1 MKAGRQP
8 ATTIVARASSPGLG
22 GVGVIR
28 ISGSDTKAIAT
39 ALLGKIPENRFA
51 TKSSFIDESGNP
63 LDHGLAL
70 FFLGPASYT
79 GEDTLE
85 LHCHGSPVVLD
96 QVLKRVL
103 RLGAGLARPGE
114 FTERAFLNG
123 KLDLAQAE
131 SVADLINSQTQAA
144 AKFALRSLSG
154 VFSKEI
160 DDLSRRI
167 ETVRVLVEATI
178 DFSDEPVDDLN
189 GDQLRL
195 YITEISEKIRKTLD
209 RSRPGLLLSQGAT
222 IVIAGPPNAGKSS
235 LLNAFAGSE
244 KAIVSPHAG
253 TTRDLIEAHIDLG
266 GIPVHMVDTAG
277 LRTSDD
283 DIEAEGVRRARETI
297 EAADLVLCVLDD
309 SDPASSRFEL
319 YSEIG
324 RTVKQIT
331 VFNKSDLSGRLMG
344 DASDDTN
351 TAVAVSAKN
360 GTGIKQ
366 LTEAVRMALGFQGD
380 DEDLILARRRHL
392 NVLEKALGLMDSA
405 SALDEPELVAE
416 ELRLA
421 HRLLGEITGVFSTE
435 DLLGEIFSSF
445 CIGKYQGIPKRP
457 KN

>member
-1 MKAGRQP
+1 MKSDREP
-8 ATTIVARASSPGLG
+8 ATTIVARASAPGLG

-51 TKSSFIDESGNP
+51 TKSSFFDDFGNA

-103 RLGAGLARPGE
+103 ELGAELARPGE

-154 VFSKEI
+154 IFSKEI
-160 DDLSRRI
+160 DELSRRI
-167 ETVRVLVEATI
+167 EAVRVLVEATI
-178 DFSDEPVDDLN
+178 DFSDEPVDDLSV
-189 GDQLRL
+189 DKLRL
-195 YITEISEKIRKTLD
+195 HITEISEKIRKILD

-235 LLNAFAGSE
+235 LLNALAGSE

-277 LRTSDD
+277 LRASDD
-283 DIEAEGVRRARETI
+283 DIEVEGVRRARETI
-297 EAADLVLCVLDD
+297 DAADLVLCVLDD
-309 SDPASSRFEL
+309 SDSVSSQFEL
-319 YSEIG
+319 HLETG
-324 RTVKQIT
+324 RTTKQIT
-331 VFNKSDLSGRLMG
+331 VFNKSDLSGRLIG
-344 DASDDTN
+344 DTSDGIN
-351 TAVAVSAKN
+351 AAVAVSAKN

-366 LTEAVRMALGFQGD
+366 LTEAIRTALGFQGD

-392 NVLEKALGLMDSA
+392 NVLEQALGLMDSA

-445 CIGKYQGIPKRP
+445 CIGK
-457 KN
+457 

>member
-1 MKAGRQP
+1 MKSVREP
-8 ATTIVARASSPGLG
+8 VTTIVARASAPGLG

-39 ALLGKIPENRFA
+39 ALLGKIPENRLA
-51 TKSSFIDESGNP
+51 TKSSFIDESGNA

-103 RLGAGLARPGE
+103 RLGAELARPGE

-160 DDLSRRI
+160 DDLSQRI

-189 GDQLRL
+189 VDQLRL
-195 YITEISEKIRKTLD
+195 HIIEISEKIRDILD
-209 RSRPGLLLSQGAT
+209 RSRPGLLLAQGAT
-222 IVIAGPPNAGKSS
+222 IAIAGLPNAGKSS

-244 KAIVSPHAG
+244 KAIVSPQAG

-266 GIPVHMVDTAG
+266 GIPVHMIDTAG
-277 LRTSDD
+277 LRASDD
-283 DIEAEGVRRARETI
+283 DIEVEGVRRARETI
-297 EAADLVLCVLDD
+297 DAADLVLCVLDD

-319 YSEIG
+319 RSETG
-324 RTVKQIT
+324 RTLKQIT
-331 VFNKSDLSGRLMG
+331 VFNKSDLSGRPMG
-344 DASDDTN
+344 DTPDGINA
-351 TAVAVSAKN
+351 AVAVSAKN
-360 GTGIKQ
+360 GSGIKQ

-392 NVLEKALGLMDSA
+392 NVLEKALELMDRA
-405 SALDEPELVAE
+405 SVLDEPELVAE

-421 HRLLGEITGVFSTE
+421 HRLLGEITGAFSTE

-445 CIGKYQGIPKRP
+445 CIGK
-457 KN
+457 

>member
-1 MKAGRQP
+1 MKSDREP
-8 ATTIVARASSPGLG
+8 ATTIVARASAPGLG

-51 TKSSFIDESGNP
+51 TKSSFFDDSGNA

-96 QVLKRVL
+96 QVMKRVL
-103 RLGAGLARPGE
+103 ELGAELARPGE

-154 VFSKEI
+154 IFSKEI
-160 DDLSRRI
+160 DELSRRI
-167 ETVRVLVEATI
+167 EAVRVLVEATI
-178 DFSDEPVDDLN
+178 DFSDEPVDDLSV
-189 GDQLRL
+189 DKLRL
-195 YITEISEKIRKTLD
+195 HITEISEKIRKILD

-277 LRTSDD
+277 LRASDD

-297 EAADLVLCVLDD
+297 DAADLVLCVLDD
-309 SDPASSRFEL
+309 SDSVSSQFEL
-319 YSEIG
+319 HLETG
-324 RTVKQIT
+324 RTTKQIT
-331 VFNKSDLSGRLMG
+331 VFNKSDLSGRLIG
-344 DASDDTN
+344 DTSDGIN
-351 TAVAVSAKN
+351 AAVAVSAKN

-366 LTEAVRMALGFQGD
+366 LTEAIRTALGFQGD

-392 NVLEKALGLMDSA
+392 NVLEQALGLMDSA

-445 CIGKYQGIPKRP
+445 CIGK
-457 KN
+457 

>member
-1 MKAGRQP
+1 MKSDREP
-8 ATTIVARASSPGLG
+8 ATTIVARASAPGLG

-51 TKSSFIDESGNP
+51 TKSSFFDDSGNA

-103 RLGAGLARPGE
+103 ELGAELARPGE

-154 VFSKEI
+154 IFSKEI
-160 DDLSRRI
+160 DELSRRI

-178 DFSDEPVDDLN
+178 DFSDEPVDDLSV
-189 GDQLRL
+189 DKLRL
-195 YITEISEKIRKTLD
+195 HITEISEKIRKILD

-277 LRTSDD
+277 LRASDD

-297 EAADLVLCVLDD
+297 DAADLVLCVLDD

-319 YSEIG
+319 HLEPG
-324 RTVKQIT
+324 RTAKQIT
-331 VFNKSDLSGRLMG
+331 VFNKSDLSGRLIG
-344 DASDDTN
+344 DISDGIN
-351 TAVAVSAKN
+351 AAVAVSAKN

-366 LTEAVRMALGFQGD
+366 LTEAIRTALGFQGD

-392 NVLEKALGLMDSA
+392 NVLEQALGLMDSA

-445 CIGKYQGIPKRP
+445 CIGK
-457 KN
+457 

>member
-1 MKAGRQP
+1 MKSVRES
-8 ATTIVARASSPGLG
+8 ATTIVARASAPGLG

-39 ALLGKIPENRFA
+39 ALLGKIPENRLA
-51 TKSSFIDESGNP
+51 TKSSFIDESGNA

-103 RLGAGLARPGE
+103 RLGAELARPGE

-160 DDLSRRI
+160 DDLSQRI

-178 DFSDEPVDDLN
+178 DFSDEPVDDLSV
-189 GDQLRL
+189 DQLRL
-195 YITEISEKIRKTLD
+195 HIIEISEKIRNILD
-209 RSRPGLLLSQGAT
+209 RSRPGLLLTQGA
-222 IVIAGPPNAGKSS
+222 IIAIAGPPNAGKSS

-244 KAIVSPHAG
+244 KAIVSPQAG

-266 GIPVHMVDTAG
+266 GIPVHMIDTAG
-277 LRTSDD
+277 LRASDD
-283 DIEAEGVRRARETI
+283 DIEVEGVRRAHETI
-297 EAADLVLCVLDD
+297 DAADLVLCVLDD

-319 YSEIG
+319 RSESG
-324 RTVKQIT
+324 RTLKQIT
-331 VFNKSDLSGRLMG
+331 VFNKSDLSGRLIG
-344 DASDDTN
+344 NASDGVN
-351 TAVAVSAKN
+351 VAVAVSAKN
-360 GTGIKQ
+360 GAGIRQ
-366 LTEAVRMALGFQGD
+366 LTEAVRLGLGFQGD

-392 NVLEKALGLMDSA
+392 NVLEQALELMDRA
-405 SALDEPELVAE
+405 RVLDEPELVAE

-445 CIGKYQGIPKRP
+445 CIGK
-457 KN
+457 

>member
-1 MKAGRQP
+1 MKSVRES
-8 ATTIVARASSPGLG
+8 ATTIVARASAPGLG

-39 ALLGKIPENRFA
+39 ALLGKIPENRLA
-51 TKSSFIDESGNP
+51 TKSSFIDESGNA

-103 RLGAGLARPGE
+103 RLGAELARPGE

-160 DDLSRRI
+160 DDLSQRI

-189 GDQLRL
+189 VDQLRL
-195 YITEISEKIRKTLD
+195 HIIEISEKIRNILD
-209 RSRPGLLLSQGAT
+209 RSRPGLLLAQGAT
-222 IVIAGPPNAGKSS
+222 IAIAGPPNAGKSS

-244 KAIVSPHAG
+244 KAIVSPQAG

-266 GIPVHMVDTAG
+266 GIPVHMIDTAG
-277 LRTSDD
+277 LRASDD
-283 DIEAEGVRRARETI
+283 DIEVEGVRRARETI
-297 EAADLVLCVLDD
+297 DAADLVLCVLDD

-319 YSEIG
+319 RSETG
-324 RTVKQIT
+324 RTLKQIT
-331 VFNKSDLSGRLMG
+331 VFNKSDLSGRPMG
-344 DASDDTN
+344 DTPDGINA
-351 TAVAVSAKN
+351 AVAVSAKN
-360 GTGIKQ
+360 GSGIKQ

-392 NVLEKALGLMDSA
+392 NVLEKALELMDRA
-405 SALDEPELVAE
+405 SVLDEPELVAE

-421 HRLLGEITGVFSTE
+421 HRLLGEITGAFSTE

-445 CIGKYQGIPKRP
+445 CIGK
-457 KN
+457 

>member
-1 MKAGRQP
+1 MKSDREP
-8 ATTIVARASSPGLG
+8 ATTIVARASAPGLG

-51 TKSSFIDESGNP
+51 TKSSFFDDSGNA

-103 RLGAGLARPGE
+103 RLGAELARPGE

-160 DDLSRRI
+160 DDLSQRI

-189 GDQLRL
+189 VDQLRL
-195 YITEISEKIRKTLD
+195 HIIEISEKIRNILD
-209 RSRPGLLLSQGAT
+209 RSRPGLLLAQGAT
-222 IVIAGPPNAGKSS
+222 IAIAGPPNAGKSS

-244 KAIVSPHAG
+244 KAIVSPQAG

-266 GIPVHMVDTAG
+266 GIPVHMIDTAG
-277 LRTSDD
+277 LRASDD
-283 DIEAEGVRRARETI
+283 DIEVEGVRRARETI
-297 EAADLVLCVLDD
+297 DAADLVLCVLDD

-319 YSEIG
+319 RSETG
-324 RTVKQIT
+324 RTLKQIT
-331 VFNKSDLSGRLMG
+331 VFNKSDLSGRPMG
-344 DASDDTN
+344 DTPDGINA
-351 TAVAVSAKN
+351 AVAVSAKN
-360 GTGIKQ
+360 GSGIKQ

-392 NVLEKALGLMDSA
+392 NVLEKALELMDRA
-405 SALDEPELVAE
+405 SVLDEPELVAE

-421 HRLLGEITGVFSTE
+421 HRLLGEITGAFSTE

-445 CIGKYQGIPKRP
+445 CIGK
-457 KN
+457 

>member
-1 MKAGRQP
+1 MKSDREP
-8 ATTIVARASSPGLG
+8 ATTIVARASAPGLG

-51 TKSSFIDESGNP
+51 TKSSFFDDSGNA

-103 RLGAGLARPGE
+103 ELGAELARPGE

-154 VFSKEI
+154 IFSKEI

-178 DFSDEPVDDLN
+178 DFSDEPVDDLSV
-189 GDQLRL
+189 DKLRL
-195 YITEISEKIRKTLD
+195 HITEISEKIRKILD

-277 LRTSDD
+277 LRVSDD
-283 DIEAEGVRRARETI
+283 DIEAEGVRRARDTI
-297 EAADLVLCVLDD
+297 DAADLVLCVLDD

-319 YSEIG
+319 HLETG
-324 RTVKQIT
+324 RTAKQIT
-331 VFNKSDLSGRLMG
+331 VFNKSDLSGRLTG
-344 DASDDTN
+344 DTSDGIN
-351 TAVAVSAKN
+351 AAVAVSAKN

-366 LTEAVRMALGFQGD
+366 LTEAIRTALGFQGD

-392 NVLEKALGLMDSA
+392 NVLEQALGLMDSA

-445 CIGKYQGIPKRP
+445 CIGK
-457 KN
+457 

>member
-1 MKAGRQP
+1 MKSDREP
-8 ATTIVARASSPGLG
+8 ATTIVARASAPGLG

-51 TKSSFIDESGNP
+51 TKSSFFDDSGNA

-103 RLGAGLARPGE
+103 ELGAELARPGE

-154 VFSKEI
+154 IFSKEI
-160 DDLSRRI
+160 DELSRRI

-178 DFSDEPVDDLN
+178 DFSDEPVDDLSV
-189 GDQLRL
+189 DTLRL
-195 YITEISEKIRKTLD
+195 HITEISEKIRKILD

-277 LRTSDD
+277 LRASDD

-297 EAADLVLCVLDD
+297 DAADLVLCVLDD

-319 YSEIG
+319 HLEPG
-324 RTVKQIT
+324 RTAKQIT
-331 VFNKSDLSGRLMG
+331 VFNKSDLSGRLIG
-344 DASDDTN
+344 DISDGIN
-351 TAVAVSAKN
+351 AAVAVSAKN

-366 LTEAVRMALGFQGD
+366 LTEAIRTALGFQGD

-392 NVLEKALGLMDSA
+392 NVLEQALGLMDSA

-445 CIGKYQGIPKRP
+445 CIGK
-457 KN
+457 

>member
-1 MKAGRQP
+1 MKSVRQP
-8 ATTIVARASSPGLG
+8 ATTIVARASAPGLG

-445 CIGKYQGIPKRP
+445 CIGK
-457 KN
+457 

>member
-1 MKAGRQP
+1 MKSDREP
-8 ATTIVARASSPGLG
+8 ATTIVARASAPGLG

-51 TKSSFIDESGNP
+51 TKSSFFDDSGNA

-103 RLGAGLARPGE
+103 ELGAELARPGE

-154 VFSKEI
+154 IFSKEI
-160 DDLSRRI
+160 DELSRRI

-178 DFSDEPVDDLN
+178 DFSDEPVDDLSV
-189 GDQLRL
+189 DTLRL
-195 YITEISEKIRKTLD
+195 HITEISEKIRKILD

-277 LRTSDD
+277 LRVSDD

-297 EAADLVLCVLDD
+297 DAADLVLCVLDD

-319 YSEIG
+319 HLETG
-324 RTVKQIT
+324 RTAKQIT
-331 VFNKSDLSGRLMG
+331 VFNKSDLSGRLIG
-344 DASDDTN
+344 DTSDGIN
-351 TAVAVSAKN
+351 AAVAVSAKN

-366 LTEAVRMALGFQGD
+366 LTEAIRTALGFQGD

-392 NVLEKALGLMDSA
+392 NVLEQALGLMDSA

-445 CIGKYQGIPKRP
+445 CIGK
-457 KN
+457 

>member
-1 MKAGRQP
+1 MKSVREP
-8 ATTIVARASSPGLG
+8 VTTIVARASAPGLG

-51 TKSSFIDESGNP
+51 TKSSFIDESGNA

-103 RLGAGLARPGE
+103 RLGAELARPGE

-160 DDLSRRI
+160 DDLSQRI

-189 GDQLRL
+189 VDQLRL
-195 YITEISEKIRKTLD
+195 HIIEISEKIRNILD
-209 RSRPGLLLSQGAT
+209 RSRPGLLLAQGAT
-222 IVIAGPPNAGKSS
+222 IAIAGPPNAGKSS

-244 KAIVSPHAG
+244 KAIVSPQAG

-266 GIPVHMVDTAG
+266 GIPVHMIDTAG
-277 LRTSDD
+277 LRASDD
-283 DIEAEGVRRARETI
+283 DIEVEGGRRARETI
-297 EAADLVLCVLDD
+297 DAADLVLCVLDD

-319 YSEIG
+319 RSETG
-324 RTVKQIT
+324 RTLKQIT
-331 VFNKSDLSGRLMG
+331 VFNKSDLSGRPMG
-344 DASDDTN
+344 DTPDGINA
-351 TAVAVSAKN
+351 AVAVSAKN
-360 GTGIKQ
+360 GSGIKQ

-392 NVLEKALGLMDSA
+392 NVLEKALELMDRA
-405 SALDEPELVAE
+405 SVLDEPELVAE

-421 HRLLGEITGVFSTE
+421 HRLLGEITGAFSTE

-445 CIGKYQGIPKRP
+445 CIGK
-457 KN
+457 

>member
-1 MKAGRQP
+1 MKSVRQP
-8 ATTIVARASSPGLG
+8 ATTIVARASAPGLG

-297 EAADLVLCVLDD
+297 EAADLVLCGLDD
-309 SDPASSRFEL
+309 SDAASARVEL
-319 YSEIG
+319 YS
-324 RTVKQIT
+324 
-331 VFNKSDLSGRLMG
+331 
-344 DASDDTN
+344 
-351 TAVAVSAKN
+351 
-360 GTGIKQ
+360 
-366 LTEAVRMALGFQGD
+366 
-380 DEDLILARRRHL
+380 
-392 NVLEKALGLMDSA
+392 
-405 SALDEPELVAE
+405 
-416 ELRLA
+416 
-421 HRLLGEITGVFSTE
+421 
-435 DLLGEIFSSF
+435 
-445 CIGKYQGIPKRP
+445 
-457 KN
+457 

>member
-1 MKAGRQP
+1 MKSVRES
-8 ATTIVARASSPGLG
+8 ATTIVARASAPGLG

-39 ALLGKIPENRFA
+39 ALLGKIPENRLA
-51 TKSSFIDESGNP
+51 TKSSFIDESGNA

-103 RLGAGLARPGE
+103 RLGAELARPGE

-160 DDLSRRI
+160 DDLSQRI

-189 GDQLRL
+189 VDQLRL
-195 YITEISEKIRKTLD
+195 HIIEISEKIRDILD
-209 RSRPGLLLSQGAT
+209 RSRPGLLLAQGAT
-222 IVIAGPPNAGKSS
+222 IAIAGLPNAGKSS

-244 KAIVSPHAG
+244 KAIVSPQAG

-266 GIPVHMVDTAG
+266 GIPVHMIDTAG
-277 LRTSDD
+277 LRASDD
-283 DIEAEGVRRARETI
+283 DIEVEGVRRARETI
-297 EAADLVLCVLDD
+297 DAADLVLCVLDD

-319 YSEIG
+319 RSETG
-324 RTVKQIT
+324 RTLKQIT
-331 VFNKSDLSGRLMG
+331 VFNKSDLSGRPMG
-344 DASDDTN
+344 DTPDGINA
-351 TAVAVSAKN
+351 AVAVSAKN
-360 GTGIKQ
+360 GSGIKQ

-392 NVLEKALGLMDSA
+392 NVLEKALELMDRA
-405 SALDEPELVAE
+405 SVLDEPELVAE

-421 HRLLGEITGVFSTE
+421 HRLLGEITGAFSTE

-445 CIGKYQGIPKRP
+445 CIGK
-457 KN
+457 

>member
-1 MKAGRQP
+1 MKSDREP
-8 ATTIVARASSPGLG
+8 ATTIVARASAPGLG

-51 TKSSFIDESGNP
+51 TKSSFFDDSGNA

-96 QVLKRVL
+96 QVLKRAL
-103 RLGAGLARPGE
+103 ELGAELARPGE

-154 VFSKEI
+154 IFSKEI
-160 DDLSRRI
+160 DDLSQRI

-178 DFSDEPVDDLN
+178 DFSDEPVDDLSV
-189 GDQLRL
+189 DQLRL
-195 YITEISEKIRKTLD
+195 HITEISEKIRKILD
-209 RSRPGLLLSQGAT
+209 RSRPGRLLSQGAT

-235 LLNAFAGSE
+235 LLNALAGSE

-277 LRTSDD
+277 LRASDD
-283 DIEAEGVRRARETI
+283 EIEAEGVRRARETI
-297 EAADLVLCVLDD
+297 DAADLVLCVLDD
-309 SDPASSRFEL
+309 SNSVSSQFEL
-319 YSEIG
+319 HLETG
-324 RTVKQIT
+324 RTTKQIT
-331 VFNKSDLSGRLMG
+331 VFNKSDLSGRLIG
-344 DASDDTN
+344 DTSDGIN
-351 TAVAVSAKN
+351 AAVAVSAKN
-360 GTGIKQ
+360 CTGIKQ
-366 LTEAVRMALGFQGD
+366 LTEAIRTALGFQGD

-392 NVLEKALGLMDSA
+392 NVLEQALGLMDSA

-421 HRLLGEITGVFSTE
+421 HRLLGEITGAFSTE

-445 CIGKYQGIPKRP
+445 CIGK
-457 KN
+457 

>member
-1 MKAGRQP
+1 MKSVRQP
-8 ATTIVARASSPGLG
+8 ATTIVARASAPGLG

-344 DASDDTN
+344 DASDGTN
-351 TAVAVSAKN
+351 AAVAVSAKN

-445 CIGKYQGIPKRP
+445 CIGK
-457 KN
+457 

>member
-1 MKAGRQP
+1 MKSDREP
-8 ATTIVARASSPGLG
+8 ETTIVARASAPGLG

-28 ISGSDTKAIAT
+28 ISGSDTKAIAA

-51 TKSSFIDESGNP
+51 TKSSFFDDSDNA

-103 RLGAGLARPGE
+103 ELGAELARPGE

-154 VFSKEI
+154 IFSKEI
-160 DDLSRRI
+160 DELSRRI

-178 DFSDEPVDDLN
+178 DFSDEPVDDLSV
-189 GDQLRL
+189 DKLRL
-195 YITEISEKIRKTLD
+195 HITEILEKIRKILD

-277 LRTSDD
+277 LRASDD

-297 EAADLVLCVLDD
+297 DAADLVLCVLDD

-319 YSEIG
+319 HLETG
-324 RTVKQIT
+324 RTAKQIT
-331 VFNKSDLSGRLMG
+331 VFNKSDLSGRLIG
-344 DASDDTN
+344 DISDGIN
-351 TAVAVSAKN
+351 AAVAVSAKN

-366 LTEAVRMALGFQGD
+366 LTEAIRTGLGFQGD

-392 NVLEKALGLMDSA
+392 NVLEQALGLMDSA

-445 CIGKYQGIPKRP
+445 CIGK
-457 KN
+457 

>member
-1 MKAGRQP
+1 MKSVRQP
-8 ATTIVARASSPGLG
+8 ATTIVARASAPGLG

-344 DASDDTN
+344 DASDGTN

-445 CIGKYQGIPKRP
+445 CIGK
-457 KN
+457 

>member
-1 MKAGRQP
+1 MKSVRQP
-8 ATTIVARASSPGLG
+8 ATTIVARASAPGLG

-309 SDPASSRFEL
+309 SDAASSRFEL

-344 DASDDTN
+344 DASDGTN
-351 TAVAVSAKN
+351 AAVAVSAKN

-445 CIGKYQGIPKRP
+445 CIGK
-457 KN
+457 

>member
-1 MKAGRQP
+1 MKSVRES
-8 ATTIVARASSPGLG
+8 ATTIVARASAPGLG

-39 ALLGKIPENRFA
+39 ALLGKIPENRLA
-51 TKSSFIDESGNP
+51 TKSSFIDESGNA

-103 RLGAGLARPGE
+103 RLGAELARPGE

-160 DDLSRRI
+160 DDLSQRI

-178 DFSDEPVDDLN
+178 DFSDEPVDDLSV
-189 GDQLRL
+189 DQLRL
-195 YITEISEKIRKTLD
+195 HIIEISEKIRNILD
-209 RSRPGLLLSQGAT
+209 RSRPGLLLTQGAT
-222 IVIAGPPNAGKSS
+222 IAIAGPPNAGKSS

-244 KAIVSPHAG
+244 KAIVSPQAG

-266 GIPVHMVDTAG
+266 GIPVHMIDTAG
-277 LRTSDD
+277 LRASDD
-283 DIEAEGVRRARETI
+283 DIEVEGVRRARETI
-297 EAADLVLCVLDD
+297 DAADLVLCVLDD

-319 YSEIG
+319 RSETG
-324 RTVKQIT
+324 RTLKQIT
-331 VFNKSDLSGRLMG
+331 VFNKSDLSGRLIG
-344 DASDDTN
+344 NASDGVN
-351 TAVAVSAKN
+351 VAVAVSAKN
-360 GTGIKQ
+360 GAGIRQ
-366 LTEAVRMALGFQGD
+366 LTEAVRLGLGFQGD

-392 NVLEKALGLMDSA
+392 NVLEQALELMDRA
-405 SALDEPELVAE
+405 RVLDEPELVAE

-445 CIGKYQGIPKRP
+445 CIGK
-457 KN
+457 

>member
-1 MKAGRQP
+1 MKSDREP
-8 ATTIVARASSPGLG
+8 ATTIVARASAPGLG

-39 ALLGKIPENRFA
+39 TLLGKIPENRFA
-51 TKSSFIDESGNP
+51 TKSSFFDDFGNA

-103 RLGAGLARPGE
+103 ELGAELARPGE

-123 KLDLAQAE
+123 KLDLALAE

-154 VFSKEI
+154 IFSKEI
-160 DDLSRRI
+160 DDLSQRI

-178 DFSDEPVDDLN
+178 DFSDEPVDDLSV
-189 GDQLRL
+189 DQLRL
-195 YITEISEKIRKTLD
+195 HITEISEKIRKILD

-235 LLNAFAGSE
+235 LLNALAGSE

-277 LRTSDD
+277 LRAGDD
-283 DIEAEGVRRARETI
+283 DIEAEGVRRARETSD
-297 EAADLVLCVLDD
+297 AADLVLCVLDD
-309 SDPASSRFEL
+309 SDPASSRLEL
-319 YSEIG
+319 HLETG
-324 RTVKQIT
+324 RTAKQIT
-331 VFNKSDLSGRLMG
+331 VFNKSDLSGRLIG
-344 DASDDTN
+344 DTSDGIN
-351 TAVAVSAKN
+351 AAVAVSAKN

-366 LTEAVRMALGFQGD
+366 LTEAIRTALGFQGD

-392 NVLEKALGLMDSA
+392 NVLEQALGLMDSA

-445 CIGKYQGIPKRP
+445 CIGK
-457 KN
+457 

>member
-1 MKAGRQP
+1 MKSDREP
-8 ATTIVARASSPGLG
+8 ATTIVARASAPGLG

-39 ALLGKIPENRFA
+39 TLLGKIPENRFA
-51 TKSSFIDESGNP
+51 TKSSFFDDFGNA

-103 RLGAGLARPGE
+103 ELGAELARPGE

-154 VFSKEI
+154 IFSKEI
-160 DDLSRRI
+160 DELSRRI
-167 ETVRVLVEATI
+167 EAVRVLVEATI
-178 DFSDEPVDDLN
+178 DFSDEPVDDLSV
-189 GDQLRL
+189 DKLRL
-195 YITEISEKIRKTLD
+195 HITEISEKIRKILD

-235 LLNAFAGSE
+235 LLNALAGSE

-266 GIPVHMVDTAG
+266 GIPVYMVDTAG
-277 LRTSDD
+277 LRASDD
-283 DIEAEGVRRARETI
+283 EIEAEGVRRARETI
-297 EAADLVLCVLDD
+297 DAADLVLCVLDD
-309 SDPASSRFEL
+309 SDSVSSQFEL
-319 YSEIG
+319 HLETG
-324 RTVKQIT
+324 RTTKQIT
-331 VFNKSDLSGRLMG
+331 VFNKSDLSGRLIG
-344 DASDDTN
+344 DTSDGIN
-351 TAVAVSAKN
+351 AAVAVSAKN

-366 LTEAVRMALGFQGD
+366 LTEAIRTALGFQGD

-392 NVLEKALGLMDSA
+392 NVLEQALGLMDSA

-445 CIGKYQGIPKRP
+445 CIGK
-457 KN
+457 

>member
-1 MKAGRQP
+1 MKSDREP
-8 ATTIVARASSPGLG
+8 ATTIVARASAPGLG

-51 TKSSFIDESGNP
+51 TKSSFFDDSDNA

-103 RLGAGLARPGE
+103 ELGAELARPGE

-154 VFSKEI
+154 IFSKEI
-160 DDLSRRI
+160 DELSRRI

-178 DFSDEPVDDLN
+178 DFSDEPVDDLSV
-189 GDQLRL
+189 DKLRL
-195 YITEISEKIRKTLD
+195 HITEITEKIRKILD

-277 LRTSDD
+277 LRASDD

-297 EAADLVLCVLDD
+297 DAADLVLCVLDD

-319 YSEIG
+319 HLETG
-324 RTVKQIT
+324 RTAKQIT
-331 VFNKSDLSGRLMG
+331 VFNKSDLSGRLIG
-344 DASDDTN
+344 DISDGIN
-351 TAVAVSAKN
+351 AAVAVSAKN

-366 LTEAVRMALGFQGD
+366 LTEAIRTALGFQGD

-392 NVLEKALGLMDSA
+392 NVLEQALGLMDSA

-445 CIGKYQGIPKRP
+445 CIGK
-457 KN
+457 

>member
-1 MKAGRQP
+1 MKSDREP
-8 ATTIVARASSPGLG
+8 ATTIVARASAPGLG

-39 ALLGKIPENRFA
+39 TLLGKIPENRFA
-51 TKSSFIDESGNP
+51 TKSSFFDDFGNA

-103 RLGAGLARPGE
+103 ELGAELARPGE

-154 VFSKEI
+154 IFSKEI
-160 DDLSRRI
+160 DDLSQRI

-178 DFSDEPVDDLN
+178 DFSDEPVDDLSV
-189 GDQLRL
+189 DQLRL
-195 YITEISEKIRKTLD
+195 HITEISEKIRKILD

-266 GIPVHMVDTAG
+266 GIPVHVVDTAG
-277 LRTSDD
+277 LRASDD

-297 EAADLVLCVLDD
+297 DAADLVLCVLDD
-309 SDPASSRFEL
+309 SDSVSSQFEL
-319 YSEIG
+319 HLETG
-324 RTVKQIT
+324 RTTKQIT
-331 VFNKSDLSGRLMG
+331 VFNKSDLSGRLIG
-344 DASDDTN
+344 DTSDGIN
-351 TAVAVSAKN
+351 AAVAVSAKN

-366 LTEAVRMALGFQGD
+366 LTEAIRTALGFQGD

-392 NVLEKALGLMDSA
+392 NVLEQALGLMDSA

-445 CIGKYQGIPKRP
+445 CIGK
-457 KN
+457 

>member
-1 MKAGRQP
+1 MKSDREP
-8 ATTIVARASSPGLG
+8 ATTIVARASAPGLG

-51 TKSSFIDESGNP
+51 TKSSFFDDSGNA

-103 RLGAGLARPGE
+103 ELGAELARPGE

-154 VFSKEI
+154 IFSKEI
-160 DDLSRRI
+160 DELSRRI

-178 DFSDEPVDDLN
+178 DFSDEPVDDLSV
-189 GDQLRL
+189 DTLRL
-195 YITEISEKIRKTLD
+195 HITEISQKIRKILD

-277 LRTSDD
+277 LRASDD

-297 EAADLVLCVLDD
+297 DAADLVLCVLDD

-319 YSEIG
+319 HLETG
-324 RTVKQIT
+324 QTAKQIT
-331 VFNKSDLSGRLMG
+331 VFNKSDLSGRLIG
-344 DASDDTN
+344 DTSDGIN
-351 TAVAVSAKN
+351 AAVAVSAKN
-360 GTGIKQ
+360 GTGIKK
-366 LTEAVRMALGFQGD
+366 LTEAIRTALGFQGD

-392 NVLEKALGLMDSA
+392 NVLEQALGLMDSA

-445 CIGKYQGIPKRP
+445 CIGK
-457 KN
+457 

>member
-1 MKAGRQP
+1 MKSVREP
-8 ATTIVARASSPGLG
+8 VTTIVARARAPGLG

-51 TKSSFIDESGNP
+51 TKSSFIDESGNA

-103 RLGAGLARPGE
+103 RLGAELARPGE

-160 DDLSRRI
+160 DDLSQRI

-189 GDQLRL
+189 VDQLRL
-195 YITEISEKIRKTLD
+195 HIIEISEKIRNILD
-209 RSRPGLLLSQGAT
+209 RSRPGLLLAQGAT
-222 IVIAGPPNAGKSS
+222 IAIAGPPNAGKSS

-244 KAIVSPHAG
+244 KAIVSPQAG

-266 GIPVHMVDTAG
+266 GIPVHMIDTAG
-277 LRTSDD
+277 LRASDD
-283 DIEAEGVRRARETI
+283 DIEVEGVRRARETI
-297 EAADLVLCVLDD
+297 DAADLVLCVLDD

-319 YSEIG
+319 RSETG
-324 RTVKQIT
+324 RTLKQIT
-331 VFNKSDLSGRLMG
+331 VFNKSDLSGRPMG
-344 DASDDTN
+344 DTPDGINA
-351 TAVAVSAKN
+351 AVAVSAKN
-360 GTGIKQ
+360 GSGIKQ

-392 NVLEKALGLMDSA
+392 NVLEKALELMDRA
-405 SALDEPELVAE
+405 SVLDEPELVAE

-421 HRLLGEITGVFSTE
+421 HRLLGEITGAFSTE

-445 CIGKYQGIPKRP
+445 CIGK
-457 KN
+457 

>member
-1 MKAGRQP
+1 MKSDREP
-8 ATTIVARASSPGLG
+8 ATTIVARASAPGLG

-39 ALLGKIPENRFA
+39 TLLGKIPENRFA
-51 TKSSFIDESGNP
+51 TKSSFFDDFGNA

-103 RLGAGLARPGE
+103 ELGAELARPGE

-154 VFSKEI
+154 IFSKEI
-160 DDLSRRI
+160 DDLSQRI

-178 DFSDEPVDDLN
+178 DFSDEPVDDLSV
-189 GDQLRL
+189 DQLRL
-195 YITEISEKIRKTLD
+195 HITEISEKIRKILD

-235 LLNAFAGSE
+235 LLNALAGSE

-277 LRTSDD
+277 LRASDD

-297 EAADLVLCVLDD
+297 DAADLVLCVLDD
-309 SDPASSRFEL
+309 SDSVSSQFEL
-319 YSEIG
+319 HLETG
-324 RTVKQIT
+324 RTTKQIT
-331 VFNKSDLSGRLMG
+331 VFNKSDLSGRLIG
-344 DASDDTN
+344 DTSDGIN
-351 TAVAVSAKN
+351 AAVAVSAKN

-366 LTEAVRMALGFQGD
+366 LTEAIRTALGFQGD

-392 NVLEKALGLMDSA
+392 NVLEQALGLMDSA

-445 CIGKYQGIPKRP
+445 CIGK
-457 KN
+457 

>member
-1 MKAGRQP
+1 M
-8 ATTIVARASSPGLG
+8 ARASAPGLG

-344 DASDDTN
+344 DASDGTN
-351 TAVAVSAKN
+351 AAVAVSAKN

-445 CIGKYQGIPKRP
+445 CIGK
-457 KN
+457 

>member
-1 MKAGRQP
+1 MKSDREP
-8 ATTIVARASSPGLG
+8 ATTIVARASAPGLG

-39 ALLGKIPENRFA
+39 TLLGKIPENRFA
-51 TKSSFIDESGNP
+51 TKSSFFDDFGNA

-103 RLGAGLARPGE
+103 ELGAELARPGE

-154 VFSKEI
+154 IFSKEI
-160 DDLSRRI
+160 DDLSQRI

-178 DFSDEPVDDLN
+178 DFSDEPVDDLSV
-189 GDQLRL
+189 DQLRL
-195 YITEISEKIRKTLD
+195 HITEISEKIRKILD

-235 LLNAFAGSE
+235 LLNALAGSE

-277 LRTSDD
+277 LRASDD

-297 EAADLVLCVLDD
+297 DAADLVLCVLDD
-309 SDPASSRFEL
+309 SDSVSSQFEL
-319 YSEIG
+319 HLETG
-324 RTVKQIT
+324 RTTKQIT
-331 VFNKSDLSGRLMG
+331 VFNKSDLSGRLIG
-344 DASDDTN
+344 DTSDGIN
-351 TAVAVSAKN
+351 AAVAVSAKN

-366 LTEAVRMALGFQGD
+366 LTEAIRTALGFQGD

-392 NVLEKALGLMDSA
+392 NVLEQALGLMDSA

-421 HRLLGEITGVFSTE
+421 HRLLCEITGVFSTE

-445 CIGKYQGIPKRP
+445 CIGK
-457 KN
+457 

>member
-1 MKAGRQP
+1 MKSDREP
-8 ATTIVARASSPGLG
+8 ATTIVARASAPGLG

-51 TKSSFIDESGNP
+51 TKSSFFDDSGNA

-103 RLGAGLARPGE
+103 ELGAELARPGE

-154 VFSKEI
+154 IFSKEI
-160 DDLSRRI
+160 DELSRRI

-178 DFSDEPVDDLN
+178 DFSDEPVDDLSV
-189 GDQLRL
+189 DTLRL
-195 YITEISEKIRKTLD
+195 HITEISEKIRKILD

-277 LRTSDD
+277 LRASDD

-297 EAADLVLCVLDD
+297 DAADLVLCVLDD
-309 SDPASSRFEL
+309 SDSVSSQFEL
-319 YSEIG
+319 HLETG
-324 RTVKQIT
+324 RTTKQIT
-331 VFNKSDLSGRLMG
+331 VFNKSDLSGRLIG
-344 DASDDTN
+344 DTSDGIN
-351 TAVAVSAKN
+351 AAVAVSAKN

-366 LTEAVRMALGFQGD
+366 LTEAIRTALGFQGD

-392 NVLEKALGLMDSA
+392 NVLEQALGLMDSA
-405 SALDEPELVAE
+405 RALDEPELVAE

-445 CIGKYQGIPKRP
+445 CIGK
-457 KN
+457 

>member
-1 MKAGRQP
+1 MKSVREP
-8 ATTIVARASSPGLG
+8 VTTIVARASAPGLG

-51 TKSSFIDESGNP
+51 TKSSFIDESGNA

-103 RLGAGLARPGE
+103 RLGAELARPGE

-160 DDLSRRI
+160 DDLSQRI

-189 GDQLRL
+189 VDQLRL
-195 YITEISEKIRKTLD
+195 HIIEISEKIRNILD
-209 RSRPGLLLSQGAT
+209 RSRPGLLLAQGAT
-222 IVIAGPPNAGKSS
+222 IAIAGPPNAGKSS

-244 KAIVSPHAG
+244 KAIVSPQAG

-266 GIPVHMVDTAG
+266 GIPVHMIDTAG
-277 LRTSDD
+277 LRASDD
-283 DIEAEGVRRARETI
+283 DIEVEGVRRARETI
-297 EAADLVLCVLDD
+297 DAADLVLCVLDD

-319 YSEIG
+319 RSETG
-324 RTVKQIT
+324 RT
-331 VFNKSDLSGRLMG
+331 L
-344 DASDDTN
+344 
-351 TAVAVSAKN
+351 
-360 GTGIKQ
+360 
-366 LTEAVRMALGFQGD
+366 
-380 DEDLILARRRHL
+380 
-392 NVLEKALGLMDSA
+392 
-405 SALDEPELVAE
+405 
-416 ELRLA
+416 
-421 HRLLGEITGVFSTE
+421 
-435 DLLGEIFSSF
+435 
-445 CIGKYQGIPKRP
+445 
-457 KN
+457 

>member
-1 MKAGRQP
+1 MKSVRQP
-8 ATTIVARASSPGLG
+8 ATTIVARASAPGLG

-51 TKSSFIDESGNP
+51 TNSAFTDESGNP

-277 LRTSDD
+277 LRTSED
-283 DIEAEGVRRARETI
+283 DIEEAGGRRARETI

-344 DASDDTN
+344 DASDGTN
-351 TAVAVSAKN
+351 AAVAVSAKN

-445 CIGKYQGIPKRP
+445 CIGK
-457 KN
+457 

>member
-1 MKAGRQP
+1 MKSVREP
-8 ATTIVARASSPGLG
+8 VTTIVARASAPGLG

-51 TKSSFIDESGNP
+51 TKSSFIDESGNA

-103 RLGAGLARPGE
+103 RLGAELARPGE

-160 DDLSRRI
+160 DDLSQRI

-189 GDQLRL
+189 VDQLRL
-195 YITEISEKIRKTLD
+195 HIIEISEKIRNILD
-209 RSRPGLLLSQGAT
+209 RSRPGLLLAQGAT
-222 IVIAGPPNAGKSS
+222 IAIAGPPNAGKSS

-244 KAIVSPHAG
+244 KAIVSPQAG
-253 TTRDLIEAHIDLG
+253 TTRDLIEAHIALG
-266 GIPVHMVDTAG
+266 GIPVHMIDTAG
-277 LRTSDD
+277 LRASDD
-283 DIEAEGVRRARETI
+283 DIEVEGVRRARETI
-297 EAADLVLCVLDD
+297 DAADLVLCVLDD

-319 YSEIG
+319 RSETG
-324 RTVKQIT
+324 RTLKQIT
-331 VFNKSDLSGRLMG
+331 VFNKSDLSGRPMG
-344 DASDDTN
+344 DTPDGINA
-351 TAVAVSAKN
+351 AVAVSAKN
-360 GTGIKQ
+360 GSGIKQ

-392 NVLEKALGLMDSA
+392 NVLEKALELMDRA
-405 SALDEPELVAE
+405 SVLDEPELVAE

-421 HRLLGEITGVFSTE
+421 HRLLGEITGAFSTE

-445 CIGKYQGIPKRP
+445 CIGK
-457 KN
+457 